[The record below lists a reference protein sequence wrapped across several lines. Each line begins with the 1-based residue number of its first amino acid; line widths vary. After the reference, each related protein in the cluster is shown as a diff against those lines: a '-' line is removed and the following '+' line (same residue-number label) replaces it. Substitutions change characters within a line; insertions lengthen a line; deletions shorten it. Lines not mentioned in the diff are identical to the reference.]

1 MSVGVKVPTILSLE
15 VLRIKLMEKLF
26 MQYLHGYFVTLW
38 KFWPPLAPFG
48 LVGYGILLGT
58 LPHVW
63 RHNHAV

>member
-1 MSVGVKVPTILSLE
+1 
-15 VLRIKLMEKLF
+15 MENLC

-38 KFWPPLAPFG
+38 KFWTPLAPFG

-63 RHNHAV
+63 RHNYAV